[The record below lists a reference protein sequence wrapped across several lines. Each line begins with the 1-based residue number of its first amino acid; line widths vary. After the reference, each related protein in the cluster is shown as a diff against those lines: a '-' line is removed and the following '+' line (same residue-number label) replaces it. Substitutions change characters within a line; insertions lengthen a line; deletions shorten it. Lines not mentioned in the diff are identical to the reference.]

1 METIQFEPTGSMIE
15 GDVVMGVI
23 MTDLVLQLF
32 NNFQISGDAALAWEI
47 IMVQNIGVW
56 QFSNFGPEEASI
68 RLPT

>member
-1 METIQFEPTGSMIE
+1 MIE

-47 IMVQNIGVW
+47 IMVQYFCV
-56 QFSNFGPEEASI
+56 
-68 RLPT
+68 